1 MKGKII
7 LSNRFYYLIAMGL
20 SLSSVTFKFG
30 IPISVTDITIVFL
43 ILTSIIFQ
51 QSITLNYM
59 TLWVLLFVLEIFIS
73 NMILYY
79 FETDFSFSSF
89 FTNYIR
95 IIINFI
101 IVLMLPSLIK
111 NWNFST
117 FSKAILFAI
126 KFHCFLVIFD
136 PLITYPW
143 NFGPDGILLGAGFQ
157 DPDIAV
163 RGRGLFDEPSFFA
176 GYVGIMASLVIQY
189 QANSKEIVFTYIDML
204 IIILA
209 LVASASLTGI
219 AIGLLIFIQLL
230 ITQKDKIFKVK
241 NISKSASIVIL
252 AIPILTIFL
261 ASSFS
266 FITDRLAGG
275 ITGGSTI
282 GRVVGSTVFSA
293 NILAEKPFTGIGLGG
308 KNQDIFLEKQEEF
321 FIFDLIEVDD
331 STETNVSQISVTYW
345 AALISSG
352 GILCLLIFYIFILG
366 SLVFNQRTFH
376 IGVMIFFL
384 GISKA
389 GVFEI
394 SLWFIIA
401 ASIGLKNLQPSPLH
415 IKSNENK
422 Y

>member
-1 MKGKII
+1 
-7 LSNRFYYLIAMGL
+7 
-20 SLSSVTFKFG
+20 
-30 IPISVTDITIVFL
+30 
-43 ILTSIIFQ
+43 
-51 QSITLNYM
+51 
-59 TLWVLLFVLEIFIS
+59 
-73 NMILYY
+73 
-79 FETDFSFSSF
+79 
-89 FTNYIR
+89 
-95 IIINFI
+95 
-101 IVLMLPSLIK
+101 
-111 NWNFST
+111 
-117 FSKAILFAI
+117 
-126 KFHCFLVIFD
+126 
-136 PLITYPW
+136 
-143 NFGPDGILLGAGFQ
+143 
-157 DPDIAV
+157 
-163 RGRGLFDEPSFFA
+163 
-176 GYVGIMASLVIQY
+176 MASLVIQY

-209 LVASASLTGI
+209 LFASASLTGI
-219 AIGLLIFIQLL
+219 SIALLIFIQLL

-241 NISKSASIVIL
+241 NIFKSISIVIL

-266 FITDRLAGG
+266 FITDRLAVG

-308 KNQDIFLEKQEEF
+308 KNQDIFLERQEEF
-321 FIFDLIEVDD
+321 FIFDLIED

-352 GILCLLIFYIFILG
+352 GILCLLIFYILILG
-366 SLVFNQRTFH
+366 SLVFNQRTFN